1 MVFLMVLFLLGFL
14 LLLLLLLLVLRLRL
28 RLFDRAVR
36 RFFFNSVLANDF
48 VVVFFADL
56 TLVVSRPLQQT
67 VLECS
72 FYQ

>member
-14 LLLLLLLLVLRLRL
+14 LLLLVFRLRL

>member
-1 MVFLMVLFLLGFL
+1 MVFLMVLFLLGF